1 MAFLSGK
8 KILVTGV
15 ISNRSIAY
23 GIARAARREGA
34 EIALTYQNERFRE
47 RVTDMAKEL
56 GSALALPC
64 EVTRD
69 EEIDALFETL
79 KGRWD
84 GLDGLVH
91 AIAFAPREA
100 IEGDFLEGIS
110 RSAFA
115 AAHDISSYSF
125 VALAKAALPMMR
137 GRRAAMLTLSYL
149 GSERVVPNY
158 NTMGL
163 AKASLEAAV
172 RYMAA
177 SLGPQGIR
185 VNGISAGPI
194 KTLAAAGIGG
204 FGKILKFVEQNA
216 PLRRNVT
223 TDEVGNVAAFLLSD
237 LASAVTG
244 EILHVDSGFSHV
256 VAGLAENT
264 SQPATAASAPDS
276 PA

>member
-1 MAFLSGK
+1 MGFLSGK
-8 KILVTGV
+8 KILVTGI

-23 GIARAARREGA
+23 GIAKAARREGA
-34 EIALTYQNERFRE
+34 ELAFTYQNERFRE
-47 RVTDMAKEL
+47 RVSDMAKEL
-56 GSALALPC
+56 GSDIALPC
-64 EVTRD
+64 EVTSD
-69 EEIDALFETL
+69 AEIQQLFDSL
-79 KGRWD
+79 KTKWQ

-91 AIAFAPREA
+91 AIAYAPREA
-100 IEGDFLEGIS
+100 IEGDFLEGIT
-110 RSAFA
+110 RAAFA
-115 AAHDISSYSF
+115 TAQDISAYSF
-125 VALAKAALPMMR
+125 AALAKAALPLLR
-137 GRRAAMLTLSYL
+137 KNSSLLTLTYL

-204 FGKILKFVEQNA
+204 FGRILKFVEQNA

-223 TDEVGNVAAFLLSD
+223 TEEVGNVASFLLSD

-244 EILHVDSGFSHV
+244 EIVHVDAGFSHV
-256 VAGLAENT
+256 VAGLTAAPAA
-264 SQPATAASAPDS
+264 PATSSPDS
-276 PA
+276 QA

>member
-1 MAFLSGK
+1 MGFLSGK
-8 KILVTGV
+8 KILVTGI

-23 GIARAARREGA
+23 GIAKAARREGA
-34 EIALTYQNERFRE
+34 ELAFTYQNDRFKE
-47 RVTDMAKEL
+47 RVTDVAREL
-56 GSALALPC
+56 GSDIALPC
-64 EVTRD
+64 EVTSD
-69 EEIDALFETL
+69 AEIQQMFDSL
-79 KGRWD
+79 KSKWQ

-91 AIAFAPREA
+91 AIAYAPREA
-100 IEGDFLEGIS
+100 IEGDFLEGIT
-110 RSAFA
+110 RAAFA
-115 AAHDISSYSF
+115 TAHDISAYSF
-125 VALAKAALPMMR
+125 AALAKAALPLLR
-137 GRRAAMLTLSYL
+137 KNSSLLTLTYL

-204 FGKILKFVEQNA
+204 FGRILKFVEQNA
-216 PLRRNVT
+216 PLRRNIT
-223 TDEVGNVAAFLLSD
+223 TEEVGNVASFLLSD

-244 EILHVDSGFSHV
+244 EILHVDAGFSHV
-256 VAGLAENT
+256 VPGISAAPGAA
-264 SQPATAASAPDS
+264 ATAASS
-276 PA
+276 PEPQA